1 MPSSQRYISIFLLS
15 TSLFTYPINLYC
27 RERMLLKRIARL
39 TKPHS
44 TDDYERLLLSTTFRM
59 LSRAAI
65 FHSYSA
71 ENKTIVA
78 LRLVKD
84 FIIER
89 GGVEEIKVSKE
100 MLRSCDRAKER
111 YSIFLR
117 VKINHTVQCID
128 GCDNVCK
135 ERD

>member
-1 MPSSQRYISIFLLS
+1 M
-15 TSLFTYPINLYC
+15 
-27 RERMLLKRIARL
+27 
-39 TKPHS
+39 
-44 TDDYERLLLSTTFRM
+44 
-59 LSRAAI
+59 
-65 FHSYSA
+65 
-71 ENKTIVA
+71 VA

-89 GGVEEIKVSKE
+89 GGVEEIKVSKV
-100 MLRSCDRAKER
+100 MSRSCDRAKER

-117 VKINHTVQCID
+117 VKINHTVQCIG